1 MRVGLLTGGGDC
13 PGLNAVIR
21 AVVQRVVNGGGS
33 CVGILEGWR
42 GLVRGMSRELDIAET
57 DEIIA
62 KGGTILGSSR
72 TNPFKNPAT
81 DIPALQANFEA
92 LGLDALVAIGGD
104 DTLGV
109 AHRLHKDFHM
119 PMVGIPKTIDNDLMV
134 TDFTFGFDT
143 AINIVTEAVDRLRT
157 TTESHRRI
165 MVVETMGRHAGWIA
179 CFAGIAVAADYIL
192 VPEVPIDIAHLVD
205 VLKRRRAAG
214 KNYGIVIVSE
224 GARIPRQGAR
234 QPRGRARRLRPRPAR
249 RGRQRGRARSSR
261 TRPASR
267 PAASSW
273 ATSSAAAPRA
283 PTTASWPPGSASP
296 PATRPPETLRD
307 HGRPL
312 RDQDHRN
319 HPRRRR
325 GRQQDPRPDLL
336 QRGRRVLPVSM
347 SIDGSWPTRSR
358 ADPDIPRQIEK
369 I

>member
-42 GLVRGMSRELDIAET
+42 GLVRGMSRELDISET

-72 TNPFKNPAT
+72 TNPFKNAST
-81 DIPALQANFEA
+81 DVPALQANFQA
-92 LGLDALVAIGGD
+92 LELDAVVAIGGD

-109 AHRLHKDFHM
+109 AYRLHKDFHM

-179 CFAGIAVAADYIL
+179 CFSGIAVAADYIL
-192 VPEVPIDIAHLVD
+192 VPEMPINIPHLVE
-205 VLKRRRAAG
+205 VLKRRRSEG

-224 GARIPRQGAR
+224 GAQFPDKGLVSLEAEVDAF
-234 QPRGRARRLRPRPAR
+234 GHVRLGGVGNAVAKIVEDETGFETRCVVL
-249 RGRQRGRARSSR
+249 GHIQRGGPPSAADRVLA
-261 TRPASR
+261 TRLGLSAGHLILQRRFGTMVALSGTR
-267 PAASSW
+267 IIETTLGEGVAASKTLDLTYYNE
-273 ATSSAAAPRA
+273 ASAFF
-283 PTTASWPPGSASP
+283 
-296 PATRPPETLRD
+296 
-307 HGRPL
+307 
-312 RDQDHRN
+312 Q
-319 HPRRRR
+319 
-325 GRQQDPRPDLL
+325 
-336 QRGRRVLPVSM
+336 
-347 SIDGSWPTRSR
+347 
-358 ADPDIPRQIEK
+358 
-369 I
+369 